1 MIKGSKRPGASDL
14 SASIK
19 TNLLKVFDEKRD
31 SLLRLSFDLDTN

>member
-1 MIKGSKRPGASDL
+1 MIKGFKRPGASDL

-31 SLLRLSFDLDTN
+31 SLLQLSFDLDTN